1 MKERIWLTFLCQIHK
16 DSNKKL
22 KKKKGEKYMSIKKKL
37 GLGVASAALGLALI
51 GGGTFAYFSDT
62 EVSNNTFAAGT
73 LDLAVNPSV
82 IVDVDNL
89 KPGDVVA
96 REFLLE
102 NNGSLDI
109 ATIDLATA
117 YTVTDA
123 NGDNVDDFGKHIKVL
138 FLENLDKTGDG
149 WVIGDYNDVISE
161 TTLYDLQN
169 MTPDATENLQSW
181 ITWLLGLNGE
191 GSGLEA
197 GTTDS
202 MYVAFEFVDNGQ
214 DQNEFQG
221 DALELEWTFTAH
233 QTPGE
238 VR

>member
-1 MKERIWLTFLCQIHK
+1 
-16 DSNKKL
+16 
-22 KKKKGEKYMSIKKKL
+22 MSLKKKL
-37 GLGVASAALGLALI
+37 GLGVASAALGLSLI

-82 IVDVDNL
+82 VIDVDNL
-89 KPGDVVA
+89 KPGDTMV
-96 REFLLE
+96 REFKLE

-109 ATIDLATA
+109 STIDLATA
-117 YTVTDA
+117 YNVVDA

-138 FLENLDKTGDG
+138 FLENADKTGNG
-149 WVIGDYNDVISE
+149 WIIGDYNDVISE

-169 MTPDATENLQSW
+169 MTPDAVENLNHW
-181 ITWLLGLNGE
+181 ITQLLGLGGE
-191 GSGLEA
+191 DSGLAA
-197 GTTDS
+197 GSDDQ
-202 MYVAFEFVDNGQ
+202 MFVAFEFVDNGA

-238 VR
+238 AR

>member
-1 MKERIWLTFLCQIHK
+1 MGRKFK
-16 DSNKKL
+16 MSL
-22 KKKKGEKYMSIKKKL
+22 KKKLMS
-37 GLGVASAALGLALI
+37 GVGTALIGMALI

-82 IVDVDNL
+82 VIDVDNL
-89 KPGDVVA
+89 KPGDTMV
-96 REFLLE
+96 REFVLE

-109 ATIDLATA
+109 STIDLATA
-117 YTVTDA
+117 YNVIDA
-123 NGDNVDDFGKHIKVL
+123 KGDNVDDFGKHIKVL
-138 FLENLDKTGDG
+138 FLENADKTGNG

-169 MTPDATENLQSW
+169 MTPDAVENLQHW
-181 ITWLLGLNGE
+181 ITHLLGLSGE
-191 GSGLEA
+191 GDGLAA
-197 GTTDS
+197 GTSDQ
-202 MYVAFEFVDNGQ
+202 MYVAFEFVDNGA

-238 VR
+238 SR

>member
-1 MKERIWLTFLCQIHK
+1 M
-16 DSNKKL
+16 NL
-22 KKKKGEKYMSIKKKL
+22 KKKLVSGIGTALL
-37 GLGVASAALGLALI
+37 GMALI

-73 LDLAVNPSV
+73 LDLALDPTV

-89 KPGDVVA
+89 KPGDTMV
-96 REFLLE
+96 REFDLL

-109 ATIDLATA
+109 STVDIATA
-117 YTVTDA
+117 YNVIDA

-138 FLENLDKTGDG
+138 FLENADKTGDG

-161 TTLYDLQN
+161 TTLYDLQT
-169 MTPDATENLQSW
+169 MSPDAVENVQSW
-181 ITWLLGLNGE
+181 ITHFFGLDGE

-197 GTTDS
+197 GTSDQ
-202 MYVAFEFVDNGQ
+202 MYVAFEFVDNDA

-233 QTPGE
+233 QTEGE
-238 VR
+238 ER